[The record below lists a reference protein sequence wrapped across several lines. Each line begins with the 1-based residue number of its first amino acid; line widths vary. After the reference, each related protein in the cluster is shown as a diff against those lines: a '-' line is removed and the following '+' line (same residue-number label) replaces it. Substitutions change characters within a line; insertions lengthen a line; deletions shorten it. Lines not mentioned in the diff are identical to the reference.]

1 MNSMTQFYTRINW
14 YNKSDNLT
22 TPLGKTNLNRMD
34 SAIKT
39 LDGRVVE
46 VCTETIRLDAAKAD
60 KTLLNNMLTNW
71 SIDNTTGIVTL
82 TKYNG
87 THVTINTALNKLAVN
102 FVYDAVNQQLIITQ
116 SDGTKQYV
124 DMSALIT
131 QYEFLNSDT
140 VAFVVQ
146 PDGKVKADV
155 INGSITKE
163 KLDPN
168 VLALIT
174 TSESNIEEYLQ
185 QVQQYVEDSAYNAKL
200 SQSYAIGL
208 SGIRDMEDTDNSKY
222 YKEQSENFSNSA
234 KEYRDQAHDYLED
247 NQGILEEIIKK
258 TTMAEFS
265 VDDDGHLIYT
275 NNSTYKFVVSDDG
288 NLRWGVV

>member
-1 MNSMTQFYTRINW
+1 MNSMAQFYIRINW
-14 YNKSDNLT
+14 LNKSDSLS

-46 VCTETIRLDAAKAD
+46 VCTETIRLDTAKAD
-60 KTLLNNMLTNW
+60 KSQLNNMVTNW
-71 SIDNTTGIVTL
+71 SIDNATGIVTL

-87 THVTINTALNKLAVN
+87 TTVTINTALNKLAVN

-140 VAFVVQ
+140 VSFTVQ
-146 PDGKVKADV
+146 SDGKIKAEV

-163 KLDPN
+163 KLSPDI
-168 VLALIT
+168 LALIT
-174 TSESNIEEYLQ
+174 TTEGSLEEYLKIAQ
-185 QVQQYVEDSAYNAKL
+185 EAVEESAYNAKL
-200 SQSYAIGL
+200 SQSYAIGM
-208 SGIRDMEDTDNSKY
+208 SGVRDIEDTDNSKY
-222 YKEQSENFSNSA
+222 YKEQSEKYSNWS
-234 KEYRDQAHDYLED
+234 KEYSDQALDYLQS

-258 TTMAEFS
+258 TTMAEF
-265 VDDDGHLIYT
+265 DINDDGYLVYT
-275 NNSTYKFVVSDDG
+275 DNSAYNFVVLDDG
-288 NLRWGVV
+288 NLYWEVT

>member
-1 MNSMTQFYTRINW
+1 MANMVQFYTRINW
-14 YNKSDNLT
+14 INKSEGLT

-39 LDGRVVE
+39 LDDRIVE
-46 VCTETIRLDAAKAD
+46 ICTETIRLDTAKAD
-60 KTLLNNMLTNW
+60 KSQLNNMVTNW
-71 SIDNTTGIVTL
+71 TVDNATGIVTL

-87 THVTINTALNKLAVN
+87 THVAINTALNKLAVN

-140 VAFVVQ
+140 VAFTVQ

-155 INGSITKE
+155 IDGSITQE
-163 KLDPN
+163 KLSPDI
-168 VLALIT
+168 LALIT
-174 TSESNIEEYLQ
+174 TSTGTIEEYLQ
-185 QVQQYVEDSAYNAKL
+185 QAQQYVEDSAYNAKL
-200 SQSYAIGL
+200 SQSYAIGG
-208 SGIRDMEDTDNSKY
+208 SGVRDIEDTDNSKY
-222 YKEQSENFSNSA
+222 YKEQAEGYSNSA
-234 KEYRDQAHDYLED
+234 KEYKDQAHDYLQN

>member
-1 MNSMTQFYTRINW
+1 MTNMTEFYTRIYW

-22 TPLGKTNLNRMD
+22 TPLGKTNLNKMD

-39 LDGRVVE
+39 LDGRTVELYTEVVRIN
-46 VCTETIRLDAAKAD
+46 TAKAD
-60 KTLLNNMLTNW
+60 KSQLNGMVTNW
-71 SIDNTTGIVTL
+71 QVDNKTGIVTL
-82 TKYNG
+82 TKYDG
-87 THVTINTALNKLAVN
+87 TKISINTALNQLAVN
-102 FVYDAVNQQLIITQ
+102 FEYNSATQQLIITQ
-116 SDGTKQYV
+116 TDGTKKIV

-140 VAFVVQ
+140 VAFAVQ

-155 INGSITKE
+155 IDGSITKE
-163 KLDPN
+163 KLDPD

-174 TSESNIEEYLQ
+174 TSEGTIEEYLQ
-185 QVQQYVEDSAYNAKL
+185 QMQQYVEDSVYNAKL

-234 KEYRDQAHDYLED
+234 KEYRDQAHDYLEN
-247 NQGILEEIIKK
+247 NQEILEEIIKK
-258 TTMAEFS
+258 TTLAEFD
-265 VDDDGHLIYT
+265 VDDNGHLIYT

>member
-1 MNSMTQFYTRINW
+1 
-14 YNKSDNLT
+14 
-22 TPLGKTNLNRMD
+22 MD

-39 LDGRVVE
+39 LDGRTVELYTEVVRIN
-46 VCTETIRLDAAKAD
+46 TAKAD
-60 KTLLNNMLTNW
+60 KSQLNGMVTNW
-71 SIDNTTGIVTL
+71 QVDNKTGIVTL
-82 TKYNG
+82 TKYDG
-87 THVTINTALNKLAVN
+87 TKISINTALNQLAVN
-102 FVYDAVNQQLIITQ
+102 FEYNSATQQLIITQ
-116 SDGTKQYV
+116 TDGTKKIV

-140 VAFVVQ
+140 VAFAVQ

-155 INGSITKE
+155 IDGSITKE
-163 KLDPN
+163 KLDPD

-174 TSESNIEEYLQ
+174 TSEGTIEEYLQ
-185 QVQQYVEDSAYNAKL
+185 QMQQYVEDSVYNAKL

-234 KEYRDQAHDYLED
+234 KEYRDQAHDYLEN
-247 NQGILEEIIKK
+247 NQEILEEIIKK
-258 TTMAEFS
+258 TTLAEFD
-265 VDDDGHLIYT
+265 VDDNGHLIYT